1 METFSF
7 FDMIQKLWTANFLK
21 ACLAN
26 FLMGF
31 AFYLIGTTMPFYIGE
46 KYGATEAETGLVL
59 ASYIIATLLVRP
71 FSGYIVD
78 AYDRKKVY
86 IIAYFFFVFVYFGYM
101 WASTMMLFVLA
112 RMMHGIT
119 WSVITTS
126 SSTVAIDIIP
136 SERRG
141 EGLGFFGLT
150 TTIAMS
156 IGPFIG
162 LYLYENFPFKY
173 NFYSTIVVGI
183 LGLLTALT
191 IQVPKR
197 EPKEKQILSLDRFIL
212 KPAIPIGINVLFI
225 AISFG
230 MLFTYAAKF
239 GLNELKISSTGF
251 FFLFMAVGMA
261 VSRFFAGRLLDKGY
275 VNQLML
281 TALFVIGS
289 GYTAF
294 GLATSELLYFGSALF
309 IGLGYG
315 MASPSFQTMIIN
327 MGSNDQRGTA
337 NSTFFSFYDLGIGIG
352 MVSSGFLATILPSF
366 GHLFVI
372 CGLLAFLALVYF
384 YFISKQVYHRK
395 KLIN

>member
-1 METFSF
+1 
-7 FDMIQKLWTANFLK
+7 
-21 ACLAN
+21 
-26 FLMGF
+26 
-31 AFYLIGTTMPFYIGE
+31 MPFYIGE
-46 KYGATEAETGLVL
+46 KYGATEAETGLIL

-78 AYDRKKVY
+78 SYSRKKVY

-101 WASTMMLFVLA
+101 WASTIALFVLA

-141 EGLGFFGLT
+141 EGIGFFGLT
-150 TTIAMS
+150 TTVAMS

-162 LYLYENFPFKY
+162 LYLYEKYPFEY
-173 NFYSTIVVGI
+173 NFYSTIIVGI

-191 IQVPKR
+191 IKVPK
-197 EPKEKQILSLDRFIL
+197 KETRKKEVLSLDRFIL
-212 KPAIPIGINVLFI
+212 KPAVPIGINVLFI
-225 AISFG
+225 SISYG

-239 GLNELKISSTGF
+239 GLHELKISSTGF
-251 FFLFMAVGMA
+251 FFLFMAIGMA
-261 VSRFFAGRLLDKGY
+261 ASRLFAGRLLDLGY

-281 TALFVIGS
+281 ASLLIIGL

-294 GLATSELLYFGSALF
+294 GLATSEMLYFGSAIF

-327 MGSNDQRGTA
+327 VGTNDQRGTA
-337 NSTFFSFYDLGIGIG
+337 NSTFFTFYDLGIGIG
-352 MVSSGFLATILPSF
+352 MVISGFLATVLPSF
-366 GHLFVI
+366 GNLFVI
-372 CGLLAFLALVYF
+372 GGILAFVGLLYYYFVSKKVYAA
-384 YFISKQVYHRK
+384 K
-395 KLIN
+395 KIK

>member
-1 METFSF
+1 
-7 FDMIQKLWTANFLK
+7 MIQKLWTVNFLK

-46 KYGATEAETGLVL
+46 RYGASEAETGLVL
-59 ASYIIATLLVRP
+59 ASYIVATLLVRP
-71 FSGYIVD
+71 LSGFIVD
-78 AYDRKKVY
+78 TYDRKKVY
-86 IIAYFFFVFVYFGYM
+86 LIAYFFFVFVYFGYM

-173 NFYSTIVVGI
+173 NFYSTIGIGI
-183 LGLLTALT
+183 LGLLTALS
-191 IQVPKR
+191 IKVPKKL
-197 EPKEKQILSLDRFIL
+197 PKEKQIYSLDRFML
-212 KPAIPIGINVLFI
+212 KPAIPIGVNVLFI
-225 AISFG
+225 GISFG

-239 GLNELKISSTGF
+239 GLYELKISSTGF
-251 FFLFMAVGMA
+251 FFLFMAIGMA
-261 VSRFFAGRLLDKGY
+261 ISRFFAGRLLDKGY
-275 VNQLML
+275 VNQVMI
-281 TALFVIGS
+281 TALLVIAA
-289 GYTAF
+289 GYTSF
-294 GLATSELLYFGSALF
+294 GLATTELFYFGSALF
-309 IGLGYG
+309 IGMGYG
-315 MASPSFQTMIIN
+315 MASPSFQTMIVN
-327 MGSNDQRGTA
+327 MATNDQRGTA

-352 MVSSGFLATILPSF
+352 MVASGLLVGVLASI
-366 GHLFVI
+366 GQLFVI
-372 CGLLAFLALVYF
+372 CGILAFLAVLYF
-384 YFISKQVYHRK
+384 YFVSKKVYENK
-395 KLIN
+395 KIVC

>member
-1 METFSF
+1 MKE
-7 FDMIQKLWTANFLK
+7 KLWTGNFIN
-21 ACLAN
+21 ACFAN

-46 KYGATEAETGLVL
+46 KYGASEAETGLVL

-78 AYDRKKVY
+78 AYSRKKVY

-101 WASTMMLFVLA
+101 WASTLMLFVIA
-112 RMMHGIT
+112 RMMHGVT

-136 SERRG
+136 ASRRG

-150 TTIAMS
+150 TTVAMA

-162 LYLYENFPFKY
+162 LYLYENFPFEY
-173 NFYSTIVVGI
+173 NFYSTITVGI
-183 LGLLTALT
+183 IGLITALF
-191 IQVPKR
+191 IKVPKR
-197 EPKEKQILSLDRFIL
+197 EIKAKTVLSLDRFIL

-225 AISFG
+225 AVSFG

-251 FFLFMAVGMA
+251 FFLFMAIGMA
-261 VSRFFAGRLLDKGY
+261 ASRFFAGKLLDKGY
-275 VNQLML
+275 VTELMM
-281 TALFVIGS
+281 ASLFIIGF

-294 GLATSELLYFGSALF
+294 GLASSETLYFGSAIF

-327 MGSNDQRGTA
+327 LGTNDQRGTA

-352 MVSSGFLATILPSF
+352 MVISGFLATIFSSF
-366 GHLFVI
+366 GDLFVLSGI
-372 CGLLAFLALVYF
+372 LSFVGLVYY
-384 YFISKQVYHRK
+384 YFVSRKVYDRK
-395 KLIN
+395 KLL

>member
-1 METFSF
+1 MKE
-7 FDMIQKLWTANFLK
+7 KLWSGNFIN
-21 ACLAN
+21 ACIAN

-46 KYGATEAETGLVL
+46 KYGASEVEIGLVL
-59 ASYIIATLLVRP
+59 ASYIIATLVIRP
-71 FSGYIVD
+71 FSGFIVD
-78 AYDRKKVY
+78 AFPRKKVY

-101 WASTMMLFVLA
+101 WASTMVLFVVA
-112 RMMHGIT
+112 RMMHGVT

-136 SERRG
+136 ASRRG

-150 TTIAMS
+150 TTVAMA

-162 LYLYENFPFKY
+162 LYLYEKYPFEY
-173 NFYSTIVVGI
+173 NFYSTIAIGI
-183 LGLLTALT
+183 IGLLTALT
-191 IQVPKR
+191 IKLPKR
-197 EPKEKQILSLDRFIL
+197 ELQAKQVLSLDRFIL
-212 KPAIPIGINVLFI
+212 KAGLPIGVNVLFI

-251 FFLFMAVGMA
+251 FFLFMAIGMGI
-261 VSRFFAGRLLDKGY
+261 SRFFAGKLLDKGY
-275 VNQLML
+275 VNHLML
-281 TALFVIGS
+281 TSLFIIGL

-294 GLATSELLYFGSALF
+294 GLATSEILYFGSAIF

-327 MGSNDQRGTA
+327 MGSNEQRGTA

-352 MVSSGFLATILPSF
+352 MVASGFLATTLPAI
-366 GHLFVI
+366 GNLFVL
-372 CGLLAFLALVYF
+372 CGALSFVGLIYYYFVSAKVYA
-384 YFISKQVYHRK
+384 QK
-395 KLIN
+395 K

>member
-1 METFSF
+1 
-7 FDMIQKLWTANFLK
+7 
-21 ACLAN
+21 
-26 FLMGF
+26 
-31 AFYLIGTTMPFYIGE
+31 
-46 KYGATEAETGLVL
+46 
-59 ASYIIATLLVRP
+59 
-71 FSGYIVD
+71 
-78 AYDRKKVY
+78 
-86 IIAYFFFVFVYFGYM
+86 M
-101 WASTMMLFVLA
+101 WASTIMLFVLA

-156 IGPFIG
+156 VGPFIG
-162 LYLYENFPFKY
+162 LYLYENFPFEY
-173 NFYSTIVVGI
+173 NFYSTISVGI

-191 IQVPKR
+191 IKVPNRAPRQKQV
-197 EPKEKQILSLDRFIL
+197 LSLDRFIL

-239 GLNELKISSTGF
+239 GLHELKINSTGF
-251 FFLFMAVGMA
+251 FFLFMAIGMA
-261 VSRFFAGRLLDKGY
+261 ISRFFAGKLLDKGY

-281 TALFVIGS
+281 TALFTIGV

-294 GLATSELLYFGSALF
+294 GLAHSEPLYFGSALF

-327 MGSNDQRGTA
+327 IGTNDQRGTA

-352 MVSSGFLATILPSF
+352 MVSSGFLATIFPSF
-366 GHLFVI
+366 GNLFCTLRYFGYGCLIV
-372 CGLLAFLALVYF
+372 FLF
-384 YFISKQVYHRK
+384 YIKTGISEK
-395 KLIN
+395 KLVN

>member
-1 METFSF
+1 MKE
-7 FDMIQKLWTANFLK
+7 KLWTSNFLK
-21 ACLAN
+21 ACFAN

-46 KYGATEAETGLVL
+46 KYGATEAETGLIL

-78 AYDRKKVY
+78 SYSRKKVY
-86 IIAYFFFVFVYFGYM
+86 IIAYVFFVFVYFGYM
-101 WASTMMLFVLA
+101 WASTIALFVLA

-141 EGLGFFGLT
+141 EGIGFFGLT
-150 TTIAMS
+150 TTVAMS

-162 LYLYENFPFKY
+162 LYLYEKYPFEY
-173 NFYSTIVVGI
+173 NFYSTIIVGI

-191 IQVPKR
+191 IKVPKR
-197 EPKEKQILSLDRFIL
+197 GTRKKEVLSLDRFIL
-212 KPAIPIGINVLFI
+212 KPAVPIGINVLFI
-225 AISFG
+225 SISYG

-239 GLNELKISSTGF
+239 GLHELKISSTGF
-251 FFLFMAVGMA
+251 FFLFMAIGMA
-261 VSRFFAGRLLDKGY
+261 ASRLFAGRLLDLGY

-281 TALFVIGS
+281 ASLLIIGL

-294 GLATSELLYFGSALF
+294 GLATSEMLYFGSAIF

-327 MGSNDQRGTA
+327 VGTNDQRGTA
-337 NSTFFSFYDLGIGIG
+337 NSTFFTFYDLGIGIG
-352 MVSSGFLATILPSF
+352 MVISGFLATVLPSF
-366 GHLFVI
+366 GNLFVI
-372 CGLLAFLALVYF
+372 GGVLAFVGLLYYYFVSKKVYA
-384 YFISKQVYHRK
+384 SKK
-395 KLIN
+395 II

>member
-1 METFSF
+1 
-7 FDMIQKLWTANFLK
+7 MIEKLWTANFLK

-78 AYDRKKVY
+78 AFSRKKVY
-86 IIAYFFFVFVYFGYM
+86 LIAYFFFVFVYFGYM
-101 WASTMMLFVLA
+101 WASTMMLFVIA
-112 RMMHGIT
+112 RMMHGVT

-136 SERRG
+136 AKRRG

-156 IGPFIG
+156 VGPFIG
-162 LYLYENFPFKY
+162 LYLYENFEFKY

-183 LGLLTALT
+183 LGFITALT
-191 IQVPKR
+191 IKLPKR
-197 EPKEKQILSLDRFIL
+197 EFKPKQVLSLDRFIL
-212 KPAIPIGINVLFI
+212 KPALPIGINVLFI

-251 FFLFMAVGMA
+251 F
-261 VSRFFAGRLLDKGY
+261 
-275 VNQLML
+275 
-281 TALFVIGS
+281 
-289 GYTAF
+289 
-294 GLATSELLYFGSALF
+294 LF
-309 IGLGYG
+309 IYG
-315 MASPSFQTMIIN
+315 DRYGGIA
-327 MGSNDQRGTA
+327 
-337 NSTFFSFYDLGIGIG
+337 FF
-352 MVSSGFLATILPSF
+352 
-366 GHLFVI
+366 
-372 CGLLAFLALVYF
+372 C
-384 YFISKQVYHRK
+384 RK
-395 KLIN
+395 IA

>member
-1 METFSF
+1 
-7 FDMIQKLWTANFLK
+7 
-21 ACLAN
+21 
-26 FLMGF
+26 
-31 AFYLIGTTMPFYIGE
+31 MPFYIGE

-281 TALFVIGS
+281 TALFVIGL

-315 MASPSFQTMIIN
+315 MASPSFQTMTIN

-372 CGLLAFLALVYF
+372 CGILAFLALVYF

-395 KLIN
+395 KLVN

>member
-1 METFSF
+1 MK
-7 FDMIQKLWTANFLK
+7 DKLWSGNFMN
-21 ACLAN
+21 ACIAN

-31 AFYLIGTTMPFYIGE
+31 AFYLIGATMPFYIGT
-46 KYGATEAETGLVL
+46 KYGATEVETGLVL
-59 ASYIIATLLVRP
+59 ASYIIATLIVRP

-78 AYDRKKVY
+78 AYSRKKVY

-101 WASTMMLFVLA
+101 WASTLVLFVIA
-112 RMMHGIT
+112 RMLHGVT

-136 SERRG
+136 SARRG

-150 TTIAMS
+150 TTVAMA

-162 LYLYENFPFKY
+162 LYLYEHYPFEY
-173 NFYSTIVVGI
+173 NFYSTITVGI
-183 LGLLTALT
+183 IGLITTLFIKVPQRAL
-191 IQVPKR
+191 
-197 EPKEKQILSLDRFIL
+197 KEKQILSLDRFIL
-212 KPAIPIGINVLFI
+212 KPALPIGVNVLFI

-230 MLFTYAAKF
+230 MVFTYAAKF
-239 GLNELKISSTGF
+239 GLNELKITSTGF
-251 FFLFMAVGMA
+251 FFLFMAIGMA
-261 VSRFFAGRLLDKGY
+261 ASRFFAGRLLDKGY
-275 VNQLML
+275 VTPLML
-281 TALFVIGS
+281 TSLFIITL

-327 MGSNDQRGTA
+327 VSTNDQRGTA

-352 MVSSGFLATILPSF
+352 MVLSGFLATTFSSF
-366 GHLFVI
+366 GHLFLLS
-372 CGLLAFLALVYF
+372 GLLAFIGLIYF
-384 YFISKQVYHRK
+384 YFVSRKVYQRK
-395 KLIN
+395 KQL